1 MHRRENNDSA
11 RSTDVIPPHLSGNKA
26 LHYIIVQ
33 RKIASYGT
41 STSVDR
47 RCGLRDAFASSDEL
61 CYEMATLLRCC
72 NWLQLQQCVI
82 DSTDTRSGQTRYQL
96 ALFHPSTAVQPPRK
110 CCGRRVTINR
120 GEGAGPEDRTSRQIG
135 QCSWQGKRASRSLH
149 TYQYLVVT
157 RRLVEEEVVRQ
168 VDRTSA
174 TSLSETVREQGN
186 RCLVIPPPHS
196 TSTTGR

>member
-82 DSTDTRSGQTRYQL
+82 DSQDTRSGQTRYQL

-120 GEGAGPEDRTSRQIG
+120 GEGAGTE
-135 QCSWQGKRASRSLH
+135 CLGK
-149 TYQYLVVT
+149 LVNAAGKGNEQAVVYIRINIST
-157 RRLVEEEVVRQ
+157 RGLVEEEVVRP
-168 VDRTSA
+168 VYRTSA